1 MLSVVSL
8 KQRSVRLLFGANL
21 MHIHFTGEYKT
32 KIIYLG
38 GILFPLLSQLCA
50 SIFPII
56 FLFASFIRKTE
67 LICSGAK
74 SWKHTN
80 NLLKQIENN
89 MHWRKKAKKEK
100 NQCRSVY
107 HTLWCDSW
115 LFACISSLCDFESSP
130 MKDERPRKICNGN
143 GERDMVWMGASAQ
156 FTSNSLAKQD
166 SARHLQMAKW
176 QINTWL

>member
-89 MHWRKKAKKEK
+89 MHWRKKAKKKKKTNAE
-100 NQCRSVY
+100 
-107 HTLWCDSW
+107 
-115 LFACISSLCDFESSP
+115 ACIIRYGAIHDCLHAFRVCVILKAAQWRMNGQERYAMVMGSEIWFEW
-130 MKDERPRKICNGN
+130 ERAHNLLPILWRNKTALDIC
-143 GERDMVWMGASAQ
+143 
-156 FTSNSLAKQD
+156 
-166 SARHLQMAKW
+166 KW
-176 QINTWL
+176 QNDR